1 MQTSADYRS
10 RRRHEKGETWSP
22 SGMSKVRSRQSLV
35 ADCSM
40 HALSCSFVV
49 CSWYCNDSG
58 CDFFWNKSGKPQPIM
73 TKFGIRAQGDSVER
87 SERRYNTTTRRC
99 PRDQKRNRKLICM
112 TSSVERLEQ
121 MWVVLS
127 EYATYLNQLWY
138 IAQETQNHHCGTCH
152 IHLSWKSK
160 IAAAAILKCR
170 KTSIS
175 PRQTIATTSARWLSP
190 YMESRALA

>member
-1 MQTSADYRS
+1 
-10 RRRHEKGETWSP
+10 
-22 SGMSKVRSRQSLV
+22 
-35 ADCSM
+35 
-40 HALSCSFVV
+40 
-49 CSWYCNDSG
+49 
-58 CDFFWNKSGKPQPIM
+58 M

-190 YMESRALA
+190 YMESRALATTRTFRFVCHTFVCGQVFWCKLIIHKYKVLFPVKGMQISVLLRFIRFLLCVNII